1 MRITFILIFVIM
13 YENELRKF
21 GNDTTNELIANYIRM
36 GLRAFGEFERGLKSE
51 VTDNKLTISA
61 PYHARIMENGRGP
74 GANPRKRKNGEV
86 IGNFPPPDEILAWVR
101 LGKIVKRGDITDEQL
116 AYLIGRKIAKEGIK
130 VPNKYNI
137 GSVISSVISDTK
149 IDSLIQEISDL
160 TIKNIQVTVLKSFN
174 V

>member
-1 MRITFILIFVIM
+1 M
-13 YENELRKF
+13 YEKELQKF
-21 GNDTTNELIANYIRM
+21 GNDTVNELIANYIRM

-51 VTDNKLTISA
+51 VKGSNLTISA
-61 PYHARIMENGRGP
+61 PYHARIMEDGRRAG
-74 GANPRKRKNGEV
+74 K
-86 IGNFPPPDEILAWVR
+86 FPPPDEILKWVR

-137 GSVISSVISDTK
+137 GSVISSVISDTR
-149 IDSLIQEISDL
+149 INELIQDISDL
-160 TIKNIQVTVLKSFN
+160 TVQNIQATMLKSFQN